1 MKDFRPGTWKN
12 PESAAHKGFNVH
24 GTRPRRKKRRR
35 QETARFIKA
44 VPDFQLESED
54 VLRRPRTGAH
64 LNFNEDTESE
74 SKSRTWRWTP
84 KLVLAVMEILSGTRT
99 VVQTLRKTPGLVFG
113 VEARNRVPPVI
124 GAATFWFINGNQ
136 CGQKI
141 FMPPIGADCFFFF
154 SSPCQHWPKRYSTHV
169 DCQPINLIFVIISG
183 VSSFEMNIFDLVRYF
198 SHIQFWKSVT
208 GVPDNL
214 YSF

>member
-154 SSPCQHWPKRYSTHV
+154 LSLPALTETLFDSRRLPTDKFDFRHYIWRFQFRDEYIWSNALLLPY
-169 DCQPINLIFVIISG
+169 PILEICYWCS
-183 VSSFEMNIFDLVRYF
+183 R
-198 SHIQFWKSVT
+198 
-208 GVPDNL
+208 
-214 YSF
+214 